1 MGRYLGVP
9 SIHGRVT
16 RNMYNDIVERVS
28 SRLEGWKS
36 KYLSLA
42 GRQVMAQS
50 VLSSIPL
57 YSMQTTLLPMRICS
71 KIEKIIRNFLWGG
84 TNGERKCSLIK
95 WEMVVKSKNEGGLGI
110 KSLHQMNL
118 AFLAKLCW
126 KMLKEK
132 ESLWVR
138 VVSQKYIHNDAQVTS
153 FKSKTLSS
161 NVWQGLIRAAPD
173 LNMRVRGLVTNGRD
187 MSFWL
192 DV

>member
-1 MGRYLGVP
+1 
-9 SIHGRVT
+9 
-16 RNMYNDIVERVS
+16 
-28 SRLEGWKS
+28 
-36 KYLSLA
+36 
-42 GRQVMAQS
+42 MAQS

-95 WEMVVKSKNEGGLGI
+95 WEMVVKSKNEEGLGI
-110 KSLHQMNL
+110 WSMHQMNL

-126 KMLKEK
+126 RMLQEK

-153 FKSKTLSS
+153 FKPKTSPS
-161 NVWQGLIRAAPD
+161 NVWQGLIRAAPV
-173 LNMRVRGLVTNGRD
+173 LNMGVRGLVTNGRD